1 MTQTVTQTLKNLS
14 SISPGPA
21 YKSLT
26 LAEAI
31 DFIDRLQENVNQ
43 AAVVKPQTLKLIL
56 TTILGRG
63 HLLLEDVPGVGKTL
77 VAKALARSISAS
89 FKRVQCTP
97 DLLPSDITGASI
109 YNQKEQR
116 FIFVPGP
123 LFAQFVLVD
132 EINRATPRTQ
142 SSLLESMAERQVT
155 VDGQRYPLE
164 EPFFLIA
171 TQNPVET
178 AGTFPLPEAQLD
190 RFLMSLSLGYPQFED
205 EVMILER
212 EEQEDPLTNLEAVLS
227 PGDVLA
233 LQELV
238 KNVGVVRPLKEY
250 IISLLTATRSHP
262 DVLLGVSPRGG
273 VALQR
278 AAQAMALLNH
288 RNFVTPDDI
297 KTVAKAVLGHRLI
310 TPERSTELAHRIVDS
325 VLNSVPVPLQP
336 PAKISSPTLRRL
348 SNRLD
353 DQS

>member
-1 MTQTVTQTLKNLS
+1 MTTQTSPRPLIRPIASSSPLK
-14 SISPGPA
+14 SP
-21 YKSLT
+21 SL
-26 LAEAI
+26 AQAVGA
-31 DFIDRLQENVNQ
+31 IDRLQTNINQ
-43 AAVVKPQTLKLIL
+43 AAVVNAQTLKLIL
-56 TTILGRG
+56 TAILGRG

-89 FKRVQCTP
+89 FKRIQCTP
-97 DLLPSDITGASI
+97 DLLPSDITGTSI

-116 FIFVPGP
+116 FVFVPGP

-155 VDGQRYPLE
+155 IDGRRYQLE

-190 RFLMSLSLGYPQFED
+190 RFLISLSLGYPHFED
-205 EVMILER
+205 EVLILER
-212 EEQEDPLTNLEAVLS
+212 EEQDDPLNLIEAVLS
-227 PGDVLA
+227 PADVLA

-238 KNVGVVRPLKEY
+238 KKVSVVRPLKEY
-250 IISLLTATRSHP
+250 IVRLLTATRNHP

-288 RNFVTPDDI
+288 RSYITPDDI
-297 KTVAKAVLGHRLI
+297 KAVAKAVLAHRLI
-310 TPERSTELAHRIVDS
+310 PHERSSESAKAIVDAI
-325 VLNSVPVPLQP
+325 LNSVPVPL
-336 PAKISSPTLRRL
+336 
-348 SNRLD
+348 
-353 DQS
+353 

>member
-1 MTQTVTQTLKNLS
+1 MDAITTRKTLLTE
-14 SISPGPA
+14 ISPNA
-21 YKSLT
+21 QNKSKPLT
-26 LAEAI
+26 IHEAAAII
-31 DFIDRLQENVNQ
+31 DQLQDNVKR
-43 AAVVKPQTLKLIL
+43 AAVVETKTLRLIL
-56 TTILGRG
+56 ACILADG

-89 FKRVQCTP
+89 FKRIQCTP
-97 DLLPSDITGASI
+97 DLLPSDITGTSI

-116 FIFVPGP
+116 FIFMPGP

-155 VDGQRYPLE
+155 TDGRRYQLE

-190 RFLMSLSLGYPQFED
+190 RFLISTTIGYPDFED
-205 EVMILER
+205 EVLILER
-212 EEQEDPLTNLEAVLS
+212 EEHQDPLKNIKPVIS
-227 PGDVLA
+227 PEDILA
-233 LQELV
+233 LQHLV
-238 KNVGVVRPLKEY
+238 RNIGVARPLKEY
-250 IISLLTATRSHP
+250 MVHLLTATRAHP

-288 RNFVTPDDI
+288 RDFVTPDDI
-297 KTVAKAVLGHRLI
+297 KTVAKGVLVHRLI
-310 TPERSTELAHRIVDS
+310 TQERSNELAQRVIAS
-325 VLNSVPVPLQP
+325 ILSSVPVPLG
-336 PAKISSPTLRRL
+336 
-348 SNRLD
+348 
-353 DQS
+353 

>member
-1 MTQTVTQTLKNLS
+1 MHNTEQSVLTPTSTNTHQTPHKT
-14 SISPGPA
+14 
-21 YKSLT
+21 LT
-26 LAEAI
+26 LDQAANII
-31 DFIDRLQENVNQ
+31 DQLQENVGQ
-43 AAVVKPQTLKLIL
+43 AAVVEAQTLRLIL
-56 TTILGRG
+56 TTILANG

-89 FKRVQCTP
+89 FKRIQCTP
-97 DLLPSDITGASI
+97 DLLPSDITGTSI

-116 FIFVPGP
+116 FTFMPGP

-155 VDGQRYPLE
+155 ADGRRYQLE

-190 RFLMSLSLGYPQFED
+190 RFLISLSMGYPEFED
-205 EVMILER
+205 EVLILER
-212 EEQEDPLTNLEAVLS
+212 EEHEEPLHNIDPVIS
-227 PGDVLA
+227 PDDILA
-233 LQELV
+233 LQHLV
-238 KNVGVVRPLKEY
+238 RRIGVVRPLKEY
-250 IISLLTATRSHP
+250 VVKLLTTTRNHP

-288 RNFVTPDDI
+288 RDFVTPDDI
-297 KTVAKAVLGHRLI
+297 KAVAKGV
-310 TPERSTELAHRIVDS
+310 LAHRIITHERSSTSNQMLVDTILS
-325 VLNSVPVPLQP
+325 TVPVPLG
-336 PAKISSPTLRRL
+336 
-348 SNRLD
+348 
-353 DQS
+353 